1 MDPEIAKKAY
11 EGISHVLSNEAA
23 FNELVDKIWKA
34 VESGKGGSLDID
46 TLEKGINESIEKM
59 GGKKIIEREKVEK
72 MFAALTSDKAKT
84 ATRDDVS
91 KHIRGELEKKKAEIE
106 ALGKK

>member
-1 MDPEIAKKAY
+1 MDPEIIKKAY
-11 EGISHVLSNEAA
+11 EGISQLLSNDAA
-23 FNELVDKIWKA
+23 FNALVDKIWNA
-34 VESGKGGSLDID
+34 VEAAKGGSLDID
-46 TLEKGINESIEKM
+46 ALEKGINEGISKM

-72 MFAALTSDKAKT
+72 MFASLTSDKAKA